1 MLGRSPRAALAA
13 VPTPACAGRDR
24 RGKLR
29 YSDGMPK
36 LQPLADKA
44 TSRRD
49 SLRCVEFTRRDGQG
63 CIVPYAGLHVDYWR
77 GEVTEILVQS
87 PEREVVIKTREA
99 KWVVEGLR
107 HRRIARIV
115 EAGASPDGQP
125 DVRPDT
131 GCPVVDSITIHAR
144 R

>member
-1 MLGRSPRAALAA
+1 MS
-13 VPTPACAGRDR
+13 
-24 RGKLR
+24 
-29 YSDGMPK
+29 K
-36 LQPLADKA
+36 LQPLADKT

-87 PEREVVIKTREA
+87 PEREVVIKTRQA
-99 KWVVEGLR
+99 QGVVEGLR
-107 HRRIARIV
+107 YRRIARIM
-115 EAGASPDGQP
+115 EAGASPDALPDVRSDTPEAKENSGPDAPDGQP
-125 DVRPDT
+125 DVRSDS

>member
-1 MLGRSPRAALAA
+1 MARLDGR
-13 VPTPACAGRDR
+13 
-24 RGKLR
+24 
-29 YSDGMPK
+29 
-36 LQPLADKA
+36 Q
-44 TSRRD
+44 
-49 SLRCVEFTRRDGQG
+49 
-63 CIVPYAGLHVDYWR
+63 HVDTHGRKPVGIYYWR
-77 GEVTEILVQS
+77 GEVTEILVQT

-99 KWVVEGLR
+99 KWVVEELR

-125 DVRPDT
+125 DVRVDT